1 MDSTIKLGVSTC
13 LLGENVRYDGGH
25 QLDRFITDTLGRYVT
40 FVPVCPEV
48 ECGMS
53 IPREALRLVGEVDH
67 PRLITRQTGVDYTD
81 QMVEWGRK
89 RVRDLE
95 KEDLCGFIFK
105 SKSPSSGMER
115 VKVFSE
121 SGMPVKQGVGIF
133 ARIFMDH
140 FPLLPVEEDGRLHD
154 PKLRETFIETIFV
167 YKRLRELLSQEPSR
181 GALVDFHT
189 RHKLLILSHSPDHYQ
204 RMGRLVAQAPE
215 PLDQLY
221 QDYRELLV
229 EALREKTT
237 RKKNINVLQHMM
249 GYFKNDLTADE
260 KQEILEILDHY
271 RNDSVPLIV
280 PITLMN
286 HYVRKY
292 DQAYLKEQYYLHP
305 HPIELKLRNHA

>member
-1 MDSTIKLGVSTC
+1 MESTIKLGVSTC

-53 IPREALRLVGEVDH
+53 IPREALRLVGEVEN
-67 PRLITRQTGVDYTD
+67 PRLVTRQTGVDYTD
-81 QMVEWGRK
+81 QMVNWAQK

-115 VKVFSE
+115 VKVFKE

-133 ARIFMDH
+133 ARTFMGH

-167 YKRLRELLSQEPSR
+167 YKRLRELLSTEPSR

-215 PLDQLY
+215 PMDQLY
-221 QDYRELLV
+221 RDYRELLV

-271 RNDSVPLIV
+271 RNNSVPLIV

-286 HYVRKY
+286 HYIRKY
-292 DQAYLKEQYYLHP
+292 DQPYLKEQYYLHP
-305 HPIELKLRNHA
+305 HPIELQLRNHA